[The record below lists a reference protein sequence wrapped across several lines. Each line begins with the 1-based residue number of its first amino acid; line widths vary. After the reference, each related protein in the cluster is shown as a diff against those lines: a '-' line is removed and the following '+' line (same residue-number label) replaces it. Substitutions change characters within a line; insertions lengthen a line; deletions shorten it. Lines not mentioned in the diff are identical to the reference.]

1 LARQRWKRGG
11 PDRPLGLK
19 HHQSVA
25 PIDEPEKQRQR
36 QPRRGVNAPRLDA
49 ALLKQRKSPAEKE
62 VLRLDGSPSYGR
74 QQKEAGHVG
83 DHPKDDPS

>member
-1 LARQRWKRGG
+1 LASQRWKRGG

-49 ALLKQRKSPAEKE
+49 TLLKQRRLPAEKE
-62 VLRLDGSPSYGR
+62 LLRFDGSPTSER
-74 QQKEAGHVG
+74 ARDEASQVG
-83 DHPKDDPS
+83 N